1 LRFRR
6 ARRTDPAINL
16 TALIDILFTVLV
28 FLVLTTTF
36 RETTQISIELPGATT
51 GARLN
56 ANPENIVRVTVAQDG
71 SLFVSERPTSLAEL
85 RALFETVSSSES
97 MAVSASVDTQVLLE
111 ADEHAEHGRV
121 VEIMDLARSVGLSR
135 LSIETTRT
143 DRREP

>member
-1 LRFRR
+1 MRFRR